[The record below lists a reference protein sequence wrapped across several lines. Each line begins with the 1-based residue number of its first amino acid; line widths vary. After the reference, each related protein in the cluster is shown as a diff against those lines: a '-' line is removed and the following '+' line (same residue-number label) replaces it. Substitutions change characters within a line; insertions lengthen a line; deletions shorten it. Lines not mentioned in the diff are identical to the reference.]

1 MSGVVKG
8 NKVNVSKLTFS
19 DVKTNSNG
27 GKTVYINNG
36 GIFRVQTPIM
46 TLPYDMSVYEGDYPK
61 YTIEV
66 SFRDMEENPK
76 IARLS

>member
-27 GKTVYINNG
+27 GQNSIY
-36 GIFRVQTPIM
+36 
-46 TLPYDMSVYEGDYPK
+46 
-61 YTIEV
+61 
-66 SFRDMEENPK
+66 
-76 IARLS
+76 